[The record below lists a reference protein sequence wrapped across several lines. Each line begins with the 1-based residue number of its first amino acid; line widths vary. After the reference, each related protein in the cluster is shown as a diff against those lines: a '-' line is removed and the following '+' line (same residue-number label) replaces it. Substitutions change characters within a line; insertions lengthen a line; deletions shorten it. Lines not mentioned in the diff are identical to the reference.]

1 MGWAGKR
8 NFQALPLTLAK
19 VVPSGLTP
27 PFIQRRIIPFKAKG
41 TEERNRLKGSPPPAA
56 VPQAG
61 PSPRR
66 AGQQGGRA
74 GPLPAA
80 ASGGRLAATG
90 RGTGGGRG
98 GWAQRRRRVPRSPPG
113 SAFPA
118 RTRSL
123 QPKVCAPPPFSGST
137 GLAPPSHISN
147 SQGQLVTG
155 FRSWGFSL
163 SPSLCF
169 LSHFFCLFLHLKV
182 SLGSVSGI
190 GFSLVC
196 FSPPP
201 PAISVPS
208 LRGSGLSAARRAHPG
223 NRPGDPTAPGARAGE
238 IGRSPARGRS

>member
-61 PSPRR
+61 PSPRQ
-66 AGQQGGRA
+66 AGQQGGSA

-90 RGTGGGRG
+90 RGSGGGRG

-123 QPKVCAPPPFSGST
+123 QPKVYAPPP
-137 GLAPPSHISN
+137 LLRLHWPRPS
-147 SQGQLVTG
+147 
-155 FRSWGFSL
+155 
-163 SPSLCF
+163 
-169 LSHFFCLFLHLKV
+169 LSHFQLPRTTCHWLQK
-182 SLGSVSGI
+182 LG
-190 GFSLVC
+190 LL
-196 FSPPP
+196 
-201 PAISVPS
+201 SVPQS
-208 LRGSGLSAARRAHPG
+208 LLSLPLLLSISASEGFPG
-223 NRPGDPTAPGARAGE
+223 KRF
-238 IGRSPARGRS
+238 